1 MIKIKS
7 LDIFYYKRKER
18 PEASGWGIVLLGHVS
33 AWWPISD
40 RAARS
45 IRRRLVAN
53 QVLGQALHMQE
64 QSFVWF
70 TYLSVQALHMQ
81 KAPLARLW
89 RNAEI
94 DRFSRAWL
102 IWCKRA

>member
-1 MIKIKS
+1 MMTDLPIDRQRIINIS
-7 LDIFYYKRKER
+7 YGGVWLPAR
-18 PEASGWGIVLLGHVS
+18 VLV
-33 AWWPISD
+33 
-40 RAARS
+40 
-45 IRRRLVAN
+45 
-53 QVLGQALHMQE
+53 QALHMQE

>member
-1 MIKIKS
+1 MLKS
-7 LDIFYYKRKER
+7 
-18 PEASGWGIVLLGHVS
+18 VS
-33 AWWPISD
+33 NEGGVWLP
-40 RAARS
+40 AR
-45 IRRRLVAN
+45 
-53 QVLGQALHMQE
+53 VLGQALHMQE